1 MLIKDWRSPWNIFLS
16 IFSLKIRTFNLIL
29 GFFAALEAHMCWSK
43 IIVSLDSWVD
53 RSGHQ
58 GGSFNG
64 SSCRSFIVQR
74 SVYNLGGTGCRHYN
88 HTLSVSF
95 LDCRRVFT
103 LIIYANKLGS
113 GHNKLTWLLFHF
125 RVVTIFG
132 FHIWPVQWQW
142 VKELSILF
150 LWNIAVHV
158 RSIFDV
164 HWDWDNVNSW
174 QLIPKTRIYF
184 LKGWKNDARSGK
196 TQRLLEYSGHSTQ
209 RKNFNLIR

>member
-1 MLIKDWRSPWNIFLS
+1 MAVSVLRFLS
-16 IFSLKIRTFNLIL
+16 LWGKFTRFACFLRTEKAHEISFFQSSSYKVGEFFLIFDFS
-29 GFFAALEAHMCWSK
+29 AALEAHMCWPK
-43 IIVSLDSWVD
+43 IIFSLDSWID

-58 GGSFNG
+58 RGSFNG
-64 SSCRSFIVQR
+64 RPCRSFIVQR
-74 SVYNLGGTGCRHYN
+74 SVYNLGGTGCGHYN

-125 RVVTIFG
+125 RVVTIFR

-164 HWDWDNVNSW
+164 HWD
-174 QLIPKTRIYF
+174 
-184 LKGWKNDARSGK
+184 
-196 TQRLLEYSGHSTQ
+196 
-209 RKNFNLIR
+209 